1 MPKSGSLSAR
11 ALSCPLGDKK
21 GCPPSAPA
29 TMAPRNR
36 GQNPRGRR
44 GQPSTHQQHQQQQ
57 EEQIQVPAITEH
69 ENQGTRDTAPT
80 APDPVTPVRRTGP
93 FCVPQYNPHPLP
105 ARPESPDGEDFDFD
119 EADAVPISAPP
130 AAGALG
136 SPVKCAHVIGG
147 NQVNLQRKGDFEV
160 WDESDEDI
168 ISV

>member
-1 MPKSGSLSAR
+1 
-11 ALSCPLGDKK
+11 
-21 GCPPSAPA
+21 
-29 TMAPRNR
+29 MAPRTR

-57 EEQIQVPAITEH
+57 EEQTQVPAITERG
-69 ENQGTRDTAPT
+69 NQANRDTAS
-80 APDPVTPVRRTGP
+80 DPVTPVRRTGP
-93 FCVPQYNPHPLP
+93 FRVPQYNPRPLP
-105 ARPESPDGEDFDFD
+105 ARPESSDGEDFDFD

-136 SPVKCAHVIGG
+136 SPVKRARAIGG

-168 ISV
+168 ISA